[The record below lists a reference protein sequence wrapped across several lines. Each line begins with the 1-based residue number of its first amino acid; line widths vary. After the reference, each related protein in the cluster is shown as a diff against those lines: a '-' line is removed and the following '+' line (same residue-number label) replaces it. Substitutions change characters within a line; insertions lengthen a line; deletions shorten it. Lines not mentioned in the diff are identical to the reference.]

1 MPAPLPRHAAA
12 PESSPQSIR
21 ESAHPGAPATTLRR
35 WLRFTLIGLAGLLAA
50 GATAVAFGHWNA
62 GVKQARTVDVPRRAV
77 PLSHD
82 PATLERGRY
91 LYLSRG
97 CADCHGAK
105 AGGRVFVNDEKSGL
119 KLAGPNISPGPDSPT
134 ARYSAEDWERA
145 LRHGVKPDGR
155 PLMVMPSQDFERW
168 TDADVGAVA
177 SFLRSLPPQA
187 GGAAIVE
194 LPVPARVLYG
204 LGVLDDAAA
213 RIDHAQ
219 APAQPVPEGVTLE
232 HGRYV
237 AQSCIGCHGA
247 GLSGGKITGGPPD
260 WPAAA
265 NLTPGEG
272 SAMPAYADAT
282 AFRRMMRSGKRP
294 DGSVVSPVMPFE
306 ALAQM
311 SDTDLDATYLYLK
324 SLAPRKAGG
333 R

>member
-1 MPAPLPRHAAA
+1 MK
-12 PESSPQSIR
+12 
-21 ESAHPGAPATTLRR
+21 R
-35 WLRFTLIGLAGLLAA
+35 WLRFTLMGLGGVLAA

-62 GVKQARTVDVPRRAV
+62 DAKAARTVDVARHAV
-77 PLSHD
+77 PLSSD

-97 CADCHGAK
+97 CADCHGAR
-105 AGGRVFVNDEKSGL
+105 AGGRVFVDDAKSGL
-119 KLAGPNISPGPDSPT
+119 KLAGPNISPAPHSPVASYT
-134 ARYSAEDWERA
+134 AEDWERA

-155 PLMVMPSQDFERW
+155 PLQVMPSQDFARW

-177 SFLRSLPPQA
+177 SYLRSVAPQP
-187 GGAAIVE
+187 GGATVLQ
-194 LPVPARVLYG
+194 LPVPVRVLYG
-204 LGVLDDAAA
+204 LGVIDDAAA
-213 RIDHAQ
+213 RIDHRLP
-219 APAQPVPEGVTLE
+219 PAQPVPEGVTLE

-272 SAMPAYADAT
+272 SAMPAYRDAA
-282 AFRRMMRSGKRP
+282 AFRAMMRNGKRP
-294 DGSVVSPVMPFE
+294 DGSAVSPVMPFE

-324 SLAPRKAGG
+324 SLPPRKAGG

>member
-1 MPAPLPRHAAA
+1 MK
-12 PESSPQSIR
+12 
-21 ESAHPGAPATTLRR
+21 R
-35 WLRFTLIGLAGLLAA
+35 WLKFTLIGIAGLLAA

-177 SFLRSLPPQA
+177 SYLRSLPPQA

-204 LGVLDDAAA
+204 LGVIDDAAA

-219 APAQPVPEGVTLE
+219 VPAQ
-232 HGRYV
+232 
-237 AQSCIGCHGA
+237 
-247 GLSGGKITGGPPD
+247 
-260 WPAAA
+260 
-265 NLTPGEG
+265 PGEG
-272 SAMPAYADAT
+272 SAMPAYADAA

-311 SDTDLDATYLYLK
+311 SDTDIDATYLYLK